1 MRPVADLTST
11 ASHPGT
17 RHCVEC
23 LKHSKT
29 AKWTDPAGVATAYG
43 FVIVPPPF
51 RAKVVIRTTVA
62 GDLT

>member
-1 MRPVADLTST
+1 M
-11 ASHPGT
+11 
-17 RHCVEC
+17 
-23 LKHSKT
+23 KHSKT
-29 AKWTDPAGVATAYG
+29 ARWTDQAGVATVYG